1 MVGGL
6 GGFSVV
12 VLGTYGIFAPPAFQ
26 TSKSTYVVTQ
36 VPGVNSDQNML
47 SRDWG
52 ERVTTSRVLRQH
64 RVSCRCDIFLFCWIG
79 GAVGLLFLFRDR
91 VPLKTPVGDG
101 EKKEYKEELI

>member
-1 MVGGL
+1 M
-6 GGFSVV
+6 
-12 VLGTYGIFAPPAFQ
+12 
-26 TSKSTYVVTQ
+26 
-36 VPGVNSDQNML
+36 PGVNSEYNML

-64 RVSCRCDIFLFCWIG
+64 RVSCLCNIFLFCWIG

-101 EKKEYKEELI
+101 EKKRIQRGTHLSVFLDFAAKVSYLQICPTCWYLVFCLL